1 MARIGYYVHGRGR
14 GHASR
19 ALAVTRALRERGHEL
34 RIYGGG
40 QAAEQLGALP
50 EHRPVRYIARGL
62 GGALEVPRRVA
73 KDLVEQARFRPDVI
87 VSDGDLPSLLAAR
100 ALAIP
105 AIAIGHD
112 LVFSRCRLPEG
123 LPRLRVL
130 ACRQTTWASSR
141 ARHAVA
147 VHFLP
152 IEPGTPGTLV
162 ARPERRPPPAGAAA
176 DVEAGAVVCYFSEY
190 DARGML
196 ERVARAGRRVIA
208 FGAPGLDVPGVQ
220 ARPFDP
226 GAFLAHLEAASA
238 VVTTAGSNVLAECVL
253 AGKPVLALHDERHHE
268 QTLNALLAERAGVAV
283 ASSFSAF
290 TPATVARFFDRVRA
304 GDFAR
309 VDLAGALP
317 DVPSAA
323 LAMLDEARRVA

>member
-34 RIYGGG
+34 RIYAGG

-50 EHRPVRYIARGL
+50 EHRPVRHIARGL
-62 GGALEVPRRVA
+62 GGVVEVPRRVA
-73 KDLVEQARFRPDVI
+73 KDLVEQARFRPDVV

-100 ALAIP
+100 ARGIP

-112 LVFSRCRLPEG
+112 LVFARCRLPEG
-123 LPRLRVL
+123 MPRLRLL

-152 IEPGTPGTLV
+152 IEPAAPGTLV
-162 ARPERRPPPAGAAA
+162 ARPERRPPPEGAAA

-190 DARGML
+190 DARPML
-196 ERVARAGRRVIA
+196 ELVAGAGRRVIA
-208 FGAPGLDVPGVQ
+208 FGAPGLDVPGVL

-226 GAFLAHLEAASA
+226 GAFLAHLEVASA

-253 AGKPVLALHDERHHE
+253 AGKPALALHDERHHE

-283 ASSFSAF
+283 ASSFSAL
-290 TPATVARFFDRVRA
+290 TRGTVERFFDRVRA
-304 GDFAR
+304 GGFAR

-323 LAMLDEARRVA
+323 LAVLDEALRIV